1 MSDTKCLV
9 SFLFLLD
16 HCSCKVMGHF
26 PVVFGKGALMPG
38 ELLGTV
44 EMIWVFLGSNLW
56 FSFALTSGSGPLDP
70 GSITGR

>member
-1 MSDTKCLV
+1 
-9 SFLFLLD
+9 
-16 HCSCKVMGHF
+16 MGHF